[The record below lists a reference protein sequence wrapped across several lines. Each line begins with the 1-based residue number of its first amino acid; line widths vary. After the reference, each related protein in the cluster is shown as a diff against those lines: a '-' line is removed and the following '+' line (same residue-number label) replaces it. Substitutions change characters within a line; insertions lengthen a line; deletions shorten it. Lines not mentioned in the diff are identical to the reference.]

1 MAKYQKTISDAIM
14 MADALKIGHNTQ
26 KLVRIPLRILFSR
39 STTPIQS
46 DPISWQGCWL
56 FGVELTEELAGSTA
70 VFKTGRI
77 AGCTAA

>member
-1 MAKYQKTISDAIM
+1 MVAKYQKTISDAIM

-26 KLVRIPLRILFSR
+26 KLVRIPLRILFGWIHH
-39 STTPIQS
+39 T

-70 VFKTGRI
+70 VFKIDRI